1 LSLPERPAHTDAKI
15 PPLIPGGA
23 LARASPDT
31 VPDSIAHVNFDDYCQ
46 QKAAPT
52 GSSVYYAL
60 RQAPF
65 AVQPRLTALFA
76 LRRELEET
84 AKEMSDPTVGHTKL
98 AWWQKELAA
107 LVAGQPS
114 HPVTQALAAH
124 HPSIA
129 DESDALRTL
138 VGGYA
143 MDLEQ
148 ARYLDFANLQ
158 RYIAQVGGGFA
169 ALIARASAAKPA
181 EPQPWANAVGHAL
194 MLAQFVQELGN
205 DARHGRIYLPIDELQ
220 RYNVTAADLMN
231 RRYGPAFTELL
242 QFQTRRAREALAAAD
257 AAIPAPERRA
267 QRTLRAQIALSQALL
282 EEIERDGYQV
292 LHQRIALTPIRNLWI
307 AWRAARRR

>member
-1 LSLPERPAHTDAKI
+1 MLPAVRNRT
-15 PPLIPGGA
+15 
-23 LARASPDT
+23 SPDT
-31 VPDSIAHVNFDDYCQ
+31 APDPIPHVNFDDYCQ
-46 QKAAPT
+46 QKAAPA

-84 AKEMSDPTVGHTKL
+84 VKETSDPTVGHTKL
-98 AWWQKELAA
+98 AWWHKELAA
-107 LVAGQPS
+107 LAAGEPS
-114 HPVTQALAAH
+114 HPVTKALAQH

-129 DESDALRTL
+129 AETDALRAL
-138 VGGYA
+138 VSGYG

-148 ARYLDFANLQ
+148 ARYLDFANLR

-169 ALIARASAAKPA
+169 SLVARASAARPA
-181 EPQPWANAVGHAL
+181 EPQPWADEVGHAL

-220 RYNVTAADLMN
+220 RYNVTAADLLN
-231 RRYGPAFTELL
+231 RRYSPAFTELL
-242 QFQTRRAREALAAAD
+242 TFQTARARDALAAAD
-257 AAIPAPERRA
+257 AAIPAAERRA
-267 QRTLRAQIALSQALL
+267 QRTLRAQLALARALL
-282 EEIERDGYQV
+282 VEIERDGYQV
-292 LHQRIALTPIRNLWI
+292 LHQRIALTPIHKLWI